1 MTSKL
6 PKKQPTAASKIEL
19 ARQKSI
25 KKNEEKQA
33 RKDAAREAYLT
44 MDSSNNVLVPTYKY
58 DS

>member
-1 MTSKL
+1 M
-6 PKKQPTAASKIEL
+6 
-19 ARQKSI
+19 

-58 DS
+58 DP